1 MPTENKT
8 AEPLPSL
15 ATGAKLDPST
25 WADFAQRLRY
35 DCVGAGVRDHC
46 TANAIF
52 IVQAKRIIYGIDTDY
67 SDNRVIIVS
76 CDEAEWFTVQEYW
89 DDADGDMRDRLN
101 ALAQDK
107 AEKDF
112 LALDRDEQLE
122 ILAELEDH
130 QVVGW
135 DETWEYVNAH
145 FTKDAAE
152 AFIRRKKHDY
162 RKGMRV
168 YVDCQSYAWEFNA
181 IKEAILNG
189 TLTYAPKMAA

>member
-101 ALAQDK
+101 ALAQVK

-152 AFIRRKKHDY
+152 AFIQRKKHDY

-168 YVDCQSYAWEFNA
+168 YVDCQYYTWEFNA

>member
-25 WADFAQRLRY
+25 WADFVQRLRY
-35 DCVGAGVRDHC
+35 DCVDAGVRDHC

-107 AEKDF
+107 TEKDF